1 MYHPGGQ
8 SSVAHR
14 KMKISAVTVALAISA
29 ALYHRGAEARVTK
42 CYTCYMFCHDRLEV
56 EECQDAESV
65 DYKCLSTYVD
75 RGSLV
80 HINNTFHYVHESK
93 GCVRVRDSVTLYEC
107 DAIDDIRGGS
117 CYTCDTDLCNS
128 AAIYL
133 ESVLLFFCM
142 LLVSIKII

>member
-1 MYHPGGQ
+1 M
-8 SSVAHR
+8 R
-14 KMKISAVTVALAISA
+14 ISAVTVALAISA